1 MKTYLDRV
9 THLAAVAALDLGPV
23 LGLGAVL
30 GEVTNLLAVAAED
43 VVGVARL
50 VAFLGNVVGRAAVA
64 AGTSSDV
71 RALSR
76 AVNRAWR
83 DSEGW
88 LGTHILGKM
97 ASLVALAALHTLSRA
112 RLGAL
117 LGVVALLLAVL
128 AGVRV
133 DALLR
138 TVASTVTD
146 LLAVDA
152 GDLGLVVLA
161 LGLLL
166 LAVLLVC

>member
-1 MKTYLDRV
+1 MKIYLDRV

-30 GEVTNLLAVAAED
+30 GEVTSLLAVAAED

-50 VAFLGNVVGRAAVA
+50 VALLGNVVGRATVA

-71 RALSR
+71 RALVW
-76 AVNRAWR
+76 AVSRAWR
-83 DSEGW
+83 DSEVV
-88 LGTHILGKM
+88 GTHILGEM
-97 ASLVALAALHTLSRA
+97 AGLVAFAALDTLSRA

-138 TVASTVTD
+138 TVASTVTN

-166 LAVLLVC
+166 LAVLLIC

>member
-1 MKTYLDRV
+1 
-9 THLAAVAALDLGPV
+9 
-23 LGLGAVL
+23 
-30 GEVTNLLAVAAED
+30 
-43 VVGVARL
+43 
-50 VAFLGNVVGRAAVA
+50 
-64 AGTSSDV
+64 
-71 RALSR
+71 
-76 AVNRAWR
+76 
-83 DSEGW
+83 
-88 LGTHILGKM
+88 M
-97 ASLVALAALHTLSRA
+97 ASFVALAALDTLSRA

-117 LGVVALLLAVL
+117 FGVVALLLAVL

-166 LAVLLVC
+166 LAVLLIC